1 LRNDRQET
9 IIKTMSPRPQK
20 ATDAQLFEA
29 AYRLMNRVGPRGLT
43 LAAIAKEA
51 GVTAAVLVQRFGS
64 KRQLLLALSEKYANS
79 GGDYFVDLEK
89 QHSSPLAA
97 IRAYAACM
105 AGMASSPAALARS
118 LAYLQIDMTDRDFRK
133 YLVKH
138 SRTARAGLERLI
150 RAAVAAGELR
160 REVKPAQL
168 ARTLEALLSGSM
180 IVWGFYRDGTAE
192 KWMRDDLDAVLR
204 PWLTR
209 RPAR

>member
-1 LRNDRQET
+1 
-9 IIKTMSPRPQK
+9 MSPRPQK
-20 ATDAQLFEA
+20 VSDSQLFEA
-29 AYRLMNRVGPRGLT
+29 TYRLMNRLGPRELT

-79 GGDYFVDLEK
+79 GGDYFVQLEK
-89 QHSSPLAA
+89 QRSSPLGA

-133 YLVKH
+133 YLARH
-138 SRTARAGLERLI
+138 SRTARLGLERLI
-150 RAAVAAGELR
+150 KAAIEAGELR
-160 REVKPAQL
+160 REVRPARL

-180 IVWGFYRDGTAE
+180 IVWGFYRDGSAD
-192 KWMRDDLDAVLR
+192 KWMREDLDAVLA
-204 PWLTR
+204 PWLARR
-209 RPAR
+209 RPG